1 MHHLHRRRRC
11 ARCDHPW
18 RGAAT
23 RASRCADLHL
33 PDRRCGAHRA
43 LLARV
48 TAGADTEELAERALL
63 LVGTVVAGLAPKA
76 VAAGFPTQ
84 RRAERVVD
92 QVRQAVA
99 ADPGL
104 RLADLA
110 RVTELSPYH
119 LSRLFHRSSGVT
131 ISRLRTRLKV
141 RQALD
146 RLADGQRD
154 LAALAAEAGF
164 ADQAHLTR
172 TVRRETGRTPG
183 QLRALLAPS
192 GRGNPGSRTAASG
205 PPAASGKRNMTGS
218 LSVVPSAQTGGWPA
232 ATTAERGAPP
242 MRYEEDRP
250 WNMHH
255 LRSRAAGR
263 ESREVRLL
271 HGGRVSGEERQG
283 LDHGGHRAE
292 QGRG

>member
-1 MHHLHRRRRC
+1 MLRSRRLLATADMAVAAVRCDGGGSAWSAPEPVGHFGLVLVRSGLFRRRVEGSEIVVDACSGYLER
-11 ARCDHPW
+11 AGSEQRIAHPIGGDVCTTFTVDGAVLDATT
-18 RGAAT
+18 RGAALPRE
-23 RASRCADLHL
+23 RADAPIFTSPTVDV
-33 PDRRCGAHRA
+33 AHRA

-131 ISRLRTRLKV
+131 ISRLRSRLKV

-192 GRGNPGSRTAASG
+192 GRGQPRLAH
-205 PPAASGKRNMTGS
+205 
-218 LSVVPSAQTGGWPA
+218 
-232 ATTAERGAPP
+232 RG
-242 MRYEEDRP
+242 
-250 WNMHH
+250 
-255 LRSRAAGR
+255 
-263 ESREVRLL
+263 
-271 HGGRVSGEERQG
+271 
-283 LDHGGHRAE
+283 
-292 QGRG
+292 